1 MAMERMEQ
9 VSPKVLFHHI
19 TTQCRLPTKAL
30 PIRLPEIIHPT
41 LPTITILR
49 ILNIPREAPTI
60 QTTPTEA
67 MAMTSVANPG
77 GISVHETRA
86 SGVRASSIIEAIGT
100 RGDRPPP
107 IVAKQDIPTGI
118 QGRIGIKPI
127 ARLAVAVVVVVAVVV
142 AVAVI
147 VAVTTDPVIILCM
160 KEESK

>member
-9 VSPKVLFHHI
+9 VPLKVLFRHI

-49 ILNIPREAPTI
+49 ILNIPREAPTT

-67 MAMTSVANPG
+67 MAMISGASRD
-77 GISVHETRA
+77 GINVHETRA
-86 SGVRASSIIEAIGT
+86 NGVRESSIIEAIGT

>member
-1 MAMERMEQ
+1 M
-9 VSPKVLFHHI
+9 
-19 TTQCRLPTKAL
+19 
-30 PIRLPEIIHPT
+30 
-41 LPTITILR
+41 
-49 ILNIPREAPTI
+49 
-60 QTTPTEA
+60 
-67 MAMTSVANPG
+67 
-77 GISVHETRA
+77 ISGARRDGTNVHETRA
-86 SGVRASSIIEAIGT
+86 NGVRESSTIEAIGT

-127 ARLAVAVVVVVAVVV
+127 ARLAVAVVVVVAV